1 MNKSK
6 IKTSQQKIK
15 IIESLFGNGITS
27 NDGTNISVT
36 CPVCKKD
43 SKSGSKKKKLAIVI
57 DSGVYHCWV
66 CESKGRNISYI
77 AKRHVN
83 VSKELLNKVY
93 EIFHF
98 KETKK
103 EIEEEKI
110 RIALP
115 SDFELLAFSK
125 GRYASYAK
133 KYLRERGLSLDDL
146 IKFKIG
152 ISSNNEFNNRVI
164 FPSHCD
170 NMELNFYL
178 SRTFDDT
185 TFRKYKN
192 CEAKRKDI
200 IYNEYLIDWQKP
212 VILTE
217 GIFDA
222 IKAGK
227 NAVPMLG
234 SWIDEDY
241 YLFRKLVV
249 NNSDVILCL
258 DPDAK
263 DKEIKIA
270 EKLSEY
276 GNNVYLL
283 PYHKSDLGDMSYSEA
298 SEAIN
303 KAKLF
308 EQSDRMEYL
317 IQSIRSGSIF

>member
-1 MNKSK
+1 MSKNK

-15 IIESLFGNGITS
+15 IIESLFGNGIVS
-27 NDGTNISVT
+27 NDGTNISVS
-36 CPVCKKD
+36 CPVCRKD
-43 SKSGSKKKKLAIVI
+43 SKSSSKKKKLAVVI
-57 DSGVYHCWV
+57 ESGVYHCWV

-77 AKRHVN
+77 AKRHAN
-83 VSKELLNKVY
+83 VSKDLLNEVY

-98 KETKK
+98 KETEK

-110 RIALP
+110 RVVLP
-115 SDFELLAFSK
+115 SDFELLTFSK
-125 GRYASYAK
+125 GRYAASAK

-146 IKFKIG
+146 FKFKIG
-152 ISSNNEFNNRVI
+152 ISSNGEFNNRVI

-170 NMELNFYL
+170 NMNLNFYL
-178 SRTFDDT
+178 SRTFDET

-192 CEAKRKDI
+192 CEAKRKEI
-200 IYNEYLIDWQKP
+200 IYNEYLIDWSQP

-222 IKAGK
+222 IKAGE

-241 YLFRKLVV
+241 LLFRKLVV
-249 NNSDVILCL
+249 NNSDIILCL

-283 PYHKSDLGDMSYSEA
+283 PHQENDLGSMSHLDA
-298 SEAIN
+298 KKLIN

-308 EQSDRMEYL
+308 EQSDRMTYL